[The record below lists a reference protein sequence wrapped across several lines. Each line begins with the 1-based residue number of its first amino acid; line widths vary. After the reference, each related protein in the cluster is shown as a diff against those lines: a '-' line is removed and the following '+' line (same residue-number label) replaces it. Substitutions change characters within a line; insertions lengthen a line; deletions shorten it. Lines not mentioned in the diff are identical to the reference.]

1 MSDAVDTLDKGGKE
15 GVGEFIRKTREELD
29 KTSFPSS
36 DDVRNT
42 VIIVIVNVIFF
53 AVYLFLID
61 YAWVY
66 ILGDKDHNTGLTWL
80 VNKIAG
86 Y

>member
-1 MSDAVDTLDKGGKE
+1 MSEAVDTLDKKNKDGKE

-29 KTSFPSS
+29 KTTFPSS

-42 VIIVIVNVIFF
+42 TIIVIINVIFF

-61 YAWVY
+61 QAWVY
-66 ILGDKDHNTGLTWL
+66 ILEGLTWL
-80 VNKIAG
+80 INKIVG
-86 Y
+86 I